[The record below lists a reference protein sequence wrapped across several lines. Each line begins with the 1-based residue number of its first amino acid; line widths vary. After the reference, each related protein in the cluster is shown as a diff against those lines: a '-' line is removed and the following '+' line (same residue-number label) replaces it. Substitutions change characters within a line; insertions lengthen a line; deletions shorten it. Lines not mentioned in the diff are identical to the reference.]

1 MFKKNKNYK
10 LQVAKILWLKAK
22 EAKFRSEVLEY
33 LRDWIH
39 KETDLSIKV
48 VLRGLYKPM
57 DVQETYNAIQKL
69 FISFDMQELE
79 RIKSKPFIHRLL
91 IKLFPKVFLDE
102 RIDLLDTVYVA
113 EEEETTFLNVLIHID
128 KNMKEWKRYS

>member
-1 MFKKNKNYK
+1 
-10 LQVAKILWLKAK
+10 
-22 EAKFRSEVLEY
+22 
-33 LRDWIH
+33 
-39 KETDLSIKV
+39 
-48 VLRGLYKPM
+48 M